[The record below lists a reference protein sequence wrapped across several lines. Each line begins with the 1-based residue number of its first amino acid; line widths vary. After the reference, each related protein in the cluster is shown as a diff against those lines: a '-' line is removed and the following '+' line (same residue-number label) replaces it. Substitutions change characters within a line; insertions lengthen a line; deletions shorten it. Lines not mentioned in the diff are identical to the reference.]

1 MTTLGKNVK
10 ITAPRSSRIAARAL
24 FAKLDAKLMTPM
36 ENLDV
41 FAYDGGS
48 IGFEYIADADALT
61 PVQMR
66 IAPWLEIAVD
76 NVDARRE
83 QLLALGLEQ
92 LDYRD
97 KERHYFV
104 GPAGVVFRLAPRS

>member
-1 MTTLGKNVK
+1 MTTLGKHVK
-10 ITAPRSSRIAARAL
+10 ITAPRSARIAARAL
-24 FAKLDAKLMTPM
+24 FCGLEAKLLTPM
-36 ENLDV
+36 DNLDV
-41 FAYDGGS
+41 FTYDGGS

-61 PVQMR
+61 PAQMR

-76 NVDARRE
+76 NVDARRD

-97 KERHYFV
+97 KERPYFV
-104 GPAGVVFRLAPRS
+104 GPAGVVFRLAART